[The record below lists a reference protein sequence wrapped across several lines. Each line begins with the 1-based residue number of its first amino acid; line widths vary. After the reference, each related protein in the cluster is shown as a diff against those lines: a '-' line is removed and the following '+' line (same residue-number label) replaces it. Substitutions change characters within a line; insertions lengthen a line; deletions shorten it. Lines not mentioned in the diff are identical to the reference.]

1 MSIFNT
7 LFPNVAAIS
16 DEFIQST
23 LETVYMVFVTAIFAF
38 TIGLFLGIA
47 LLVTKN
53 EKLLYNKVVYN
64 ILDKIVNLI
73 RSIPFII
80 LMALLVSLTRIIVH
94 TTIGTNAAIVPIV
107 IAIIPFYARQVENV
121 LLDVDINL
129 VETAQ
134 AMGWGVFKIVWS
146 VYLREARKGIIRIT
160 ALTTISIV
168 SLSAMAGVVG
178 GGGLGNLAINYGYN
192 RFQNDVTFLA
202 TLVILLIVLLTQSI
216 STLITKILKH

>member
-1 MSIFNT
+1 MGIISSF
-7 LFPNVAAIS
+7 FPNVVSIQS
-16 DEFIQST
+16 EFIQST
-23 LETVYMVFVTAIFAF
+23 IETIYMVFVAGVFSFI
-38 TIGLFLGIA
+38 IGMFLGIA

-53 EKLLYNKVVYN
+53 EQLLYNRIIYY
-64 ILDKIVNLI
+64 ILDKVVNLM

-80 LMALLVSLTRIIVH
+80 LMALLVSFTRVIVH

-107 IAIIPFYARQVENV
+107 VAIIPFYARQVENV
-121 LLDVDINL
+121 LLDVDSNL

-134 AMGWGVFKIVWS
+134 SMGWSIPKIIWS
-146 VYLREARKGIIRIT
+146 IYLREARKGLIRIT

-202 TLVILLIVLLTQSI
+202 TLVILLIVLITQFL
-216 STLITKILKH
+216 STLITRFLKY